1 MAVISRLSDLS
12 VQDRNVCDDLL
23 ATLIERNYP
32 LDPPS
37 MESLRAELWR
47 KIFAGKWN
55 TQQPNPAP
63 STLRKRD
70 NDESG
75 LYIGTLN
82 QDVPIKGKG
91 RGSVPIHRRAGQPVM
106 YKVSFQFNG
115 DVHFTWID
123 QNGQPILPAFV
134 DHDGG
139 LSLQDVQDTVAQ
151 HYDANEF
158 ERVGSWNWDK
168 VVHWGRARLA
178 VLASRYQ
185 GVGVIGQRQMPKP
198 QEDLTELQ
206 QIRTVEDWQ
215 RRMEEGEGE
224 HARPG
229 PETAFKLDK
238 LGRIIG

>member
-12 VQDRNVCDDLL
+12 ENDRNVCDDLL
-23 ATLIERNYP
+23 AALIERNYP
-32 LDPPS
+32 VDPPAI
-37 MESLRAELWR
+37 ESLRAELWR
-47 KIFAGKWN
+47 KVFSGKWN
-55 TQQPNPAP
+55 TEQPNPAP
-63 STLRKRD
+63 STLRKREH
-70 NDESG
+70 DESG

-82 QDVPIKGKG
+82 QDVPIKSRSKV
-91 RGSVPIHRRAGQPVM
+91 VPIHRRAGQPVM

-123 QNGQPILPAFV
+123 QNGQPILPTYV

-139 LSLQDVQDTVAQ
+139 LSLQDVQDAVAQ

-158 ERVGSWNWDK
+158 ERVGNWNWDK
-168 VVHWGRARLA
+168 VVHWGRARLV
-178 VLASRYQ
+178 VLASRYH
-185 GVGVIGQRQMPKP
+185 GVGVIGQRQMPAT

-206 QIRTVEDWQ
+206 PIRSVEDWQ
-215 RRMEEGEGE
+215 RRMEEGEGD
-224 HARPG
+224 HVRPG